1 MASNLSIWQRVLRL
15 VLTEKGYVLRSIR
28 NDQKMIDTKVAKFES
43 AVNEAHLSI
52 ASTIENLRSAEARQV
67 EYEDRDTLLS
77 IKIEGVG
84 SDFQKLQNK
93 KKHEDASSKAAVL
106 EELIEE
112 QVSLQKRMAENAE
125 NIKTQNSRVKGLRK
139 TLNEMKGQL
148 QSAQDKRDELKAR
161 YNAVSVMDK
170 ATDTMLML
178 ESTTYHEDVKGYEK
192 NIRAKEIAVESRLAV
207 RDSSDERQFELLERS
222 EIVQNRLAQYT
233 TPQKGIE

>member
-28 NDQKMIDTKVAKFES
+28 NDQKMIDAKVAKFETE
-43 AVNEAHLSI
+43 VNDAHLAI
-52 ASTIENLRSAEARQV
+52 ASTVENLRASEARQV
-67 EYEDRDTLLS
+67 EYDDRNTLLTV
-77 IKIEGVG
+77 KIEGIG
-84 SDFQKLQNK
+84 ADFQQLQNK
-93 KKHEDASSKAAVL
+93 KKHEAAQQKAAVL

-112 QVSLQKRMAENAE
+112 QVALEKRMAYNAE
-125 NIKTQNSRVKGLRK
+125 NIKTQSARVKVLRR
-139 TLNEMKGQL
+139 TLTDMNGQL

-170 ATDTMLML
+170 ATDTMLTL
-178 ESTTYHEDVKGYEK
+178 ESTNYSEDVRGYEK

-207 RDSSDERQFELLERS
+207 RDSSEERQFERLEQS
-222 EIVQNRLAQYT
+222 TTVQDRLAQYT